1 MVIQCASLSLLPLKV
16 VFSPYIERI
25 FLSPSLTHMAHYP
38 AKHYLW
44 TESLMLEVLHGVI
57 RLFHGFDSFIGMPRK
72 FRLSVHRK
80 NEFRKRHAECVAA
93 SNQEDD
99 HTLPVSIPLES
110 VSVLK
115 VSLPREMYLEAP
127 ISTISQLQ
135 RRLKALPVLPQGNQV
150 GVSQY
155 TCIPV

>member
-57 RLFHGFDSFIGMPRK
+57 RLFHGFDSFIGMSRK

>member
-1 MVIQCASLSLLPLKV
+1 
-16 VFSPYIERI
+16 
-25 FLSPSLTHMAHYP
+25 MAHYP

-57 RLFHGFDSFIGMPRK
+57 RLVHGFDSFIGMPRK

-80 NEFRKRHAECVAA
+80 NEFRKRGAECVAA

-110 VSVLK
+110 ISVLK
-115 VSLPREMYLEAP
+115 VSLPILTSGTASRSETPATA
-127 ISTISQLQ
+127 I
-135 RRLKALPVLPQGNQV
+135 LPLC
-150 GVSQY
+150 QY
-155 TCIPV
+155 Y

>member
-57 RLFHGFDSFIGMPRK
+57 RLFYSCVIICTFS
-72 FRLSVHRK
+72 
-80 NEFRKRHAECVAA
+80 RHCGC
-93 SNQEDD
+93 
-99 HTLPVSIPLES
+99 TF
-110 VSVLK
+110 
-115 VSLPREMYLEAP
+115 Y
-127 ISTISQLQ
+127 
-135 RRLKALPVLPQGNQV
+135 
-150 GVSQY
+150 Y
-155 TCIPV
+155 